1 MEGTVINRMMAPSQI
16 PETECEIV
24 PAAEPVVDQLAA
36 FVSDAV
42 DVRIGAVLEIDDV
55 LESVAVDV
63 LPDMSGE
70 IAVQFGPEVL
80 HAHMLGYRTDH
91 QPEDGADGQLRYV
104 KIPGLRNRDPDPL
117 IEDLAL
123 HVPES
128 APASGSETVEDL
140 PDRLGILL
148 RVYARQRQVEH
159 LRTARG
165 TQLHLG
171 LLHRRNHQLL
181 QILRTHSM
189 TSERLTPRPYK
200 RIVYQNGRI

>member
-1 MEGTVINRMMAPSQI
+1 MEGTVINRMITPSQI

-36 FVSDAV
+36 LASDAV
-42 DVRIGAVLEIDDV
+42 DVLVGAVLEVDDM
-55 LESVAVDV
+55 LEPVAVDI
-63 LPDMSGE
+63 LPDVSGE

-80 HAHMLGYRTDH
+80 HAHMLGYRADH
-91 QPEDGADGQLRYV
+91 QPEDGADGQLRYIEV
-104 KIPGLRNRDPDPL
+104 PGLRNRDPDPL

-148 RVYARQRQVEH
+148 RVYARQRQVED

-200 RIVYQNGRI
+200 RIFYRNGRI

>member
-36 FVSDAV
+36 FASDAV

-55 LESVAVDV
+55 HESVAVDV

-70 IAVQFGPEVL
+70 IAVQFGLEAL

-91 QPEDGADGQLRYV
+91 QSEDGADGQLRYV
-104 KIPGLRNRDPDPL
+104 EIPGLRNRDPDPL

-148 RVYARQRQVEH
+148 RVYARQRQVED

>member
-1 MEGTVINRMMAPSQI
+1 MEGTVINRMISPSQI

-36 FVSDAV
+36 LASDAV
-42 DVRIGAVLEIDDV
+42 DVLVGAVLEVDDM
-55 LESVAVDV
+55 LEPVAVNI
-63 LPDMSGE
+63 LPDVSGE

-80 HAHMLGYRTDH
+80 HAHMLGYRADH
-91 QPEDGADGQLRYV
+91 QPEDGADGQLRYIEV
-104 KIPGLRNRDPDPL
+104 PGLRNRDPDPL

-128 APASGSETVEDL
+128 APTSGSETVEDL

-148 RVYARQRQVEH
+148 RVYARQRQVED

-165 TQLHLG
+165 TQLHLS

-189 TSERLTPRPYK
+189 TSEMPDAEA
-200 RIVYQNGRI
+200 V

>member
-1 MEGTVINRMMAPSQI
+1 MEGTVINRMISPSQI

-36 FVSDAV
+36 LASDAV
-42 DVRIGAVLEIDDV
+42 DVLVGAVLEVDDM
-55 LESVAVDV
+55 LEPVAVNI
-63 LPDMSGE
+63 LPDVSGE

-80 HAHMLGYRTDH
+80 HAHMLGYRADH

-148 RVYARQRQVEH
+148 RVYARQRQVED

-200 RIVYQNGRI
+200 RIFYRNGRI

>member
-1 MEGTVINRMMAPSQI
+1 MEGTVINRMISPSQI

-36 FVSDAV
+36 LASDAI
-42 DVRIGAVLEIDDV
+42 DVRVGAVLEVDDM
-55 LESVAVDV
+55 LEPVAVGI
-63 LPDMSGE
+63 LPDVSGE
-70 IAVQFGPEVL
+70 IAVQSGLEVL
-80 HAHMLGYRTDH
+80 HAHMLGCRADH
-91 QPEDGADGQLRYV
+91 QPEYGADGQLRYIGV
-104 KIPGLRNRDPDPL
+104 PRLRNRDPDHL
-117 IEDLAL
+117 VQDLAL

-128 APASGSETVEDL
+128 APASGSETVED
-140 PDRLGILL
+140 PPNRLEILL
-148 RVYARQRQVEH
+148 RIYARQRQVED

-189 TSERLTPRPYK
+189 TSERLTSRPYK
-200 RIVYQNGRI
+200 RIFYRNGRI

>member
-1 MEGTVINRMMAPSQI
+1 MEGTVINRMIGSSQI

-24 PAAEPVVDQLAA
+24 PPAEPVVDQLATLA
-36 FVSDAV
+36 SDAV

-55 LESVAVDV
+55 LESVAVNV

-91 QPEDGADGQLRYV
+91 QPEDGADGQLRYIE
-104 KIPGLRNRDPDPL
+104 IPGLRNRDPDPL

-140 PDRLGILL
+140 SDRLGILL
-148 RVYARQRQVEH
+148 RIYARQRQVED

-200 RIVYQNGRI
+200 RIFYRNSRI